1 MIQTIQH
8 KGHSYPAFQASG
20 NAARFIIPFAQ
31 EVCKGRGFDIGCSKY
46 EWSFPDSIP
55 VDPSL
60 NDWDAYNLPKI
71 VDANGE
77 ELQLDYFFSSHCLEH
92 LPNWVQALDYWHSRL
107 KSGGVVFLYLPDHSQ
122 TYWRGW
128 CNRKHLHM
136 LTPEIIGNYFK
147 DQPEMWKNV
156 FVSGV
161 DLNNSFAIMAEKV

>member
-20 NAARFIIPFAQ
+20 NAARFCREFAK
-31 EVCKGRGFDIGCSKY
+31 EVCIGKGVDVGAHKK
-46 EWSFPDSIP
+46 EWAFPGAYCIDPVLNGYDALNFPDECI
-55 VDPSL
+55 
-60 NDWDAYNLPKI
+60 
-71 VDANGE
+71 E
-77 ELQLDYFFSSHCLEH
+77 LDYIHSSHCAEH
-92 LPNWVQALDYWHSRL
+92 LPNWVEALDYWHSRL
-107 KSGGVVFLYLPDHSQ
+107 KSGAVVFLYLPDHSQ

-136 LTPEIIGNYFK
+136 LTPEIVGNYFK

-161 DLNNSFAIMAEKV
+161 DLNNSFAVMAEKV